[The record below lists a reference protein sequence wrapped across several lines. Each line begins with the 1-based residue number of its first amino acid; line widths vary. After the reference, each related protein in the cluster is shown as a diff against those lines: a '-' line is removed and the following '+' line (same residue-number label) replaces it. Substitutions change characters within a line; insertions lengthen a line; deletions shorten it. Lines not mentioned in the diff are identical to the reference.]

1 LVFRHFVS
9 YICCVLLSQKKESIN
24 GEKIEKHM
32 KEAYEI
38 ECDGDKCVIKP
49 KYNKCDDKIVV

>member
-1 LVFRHFVS
+1 
-9 YICCVLLSQKKESIN
+9 
-24 GEKIEKHM
+24 M
-32 KEAYEI
+32 KEDYEI